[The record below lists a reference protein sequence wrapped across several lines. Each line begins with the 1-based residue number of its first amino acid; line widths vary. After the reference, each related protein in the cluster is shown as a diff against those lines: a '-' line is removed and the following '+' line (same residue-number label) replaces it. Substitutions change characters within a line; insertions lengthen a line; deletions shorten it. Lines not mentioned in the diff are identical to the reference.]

1 MSGPIKVVSGFQ
13 ITVITSIQLKIT
25 LSRPVQVPR
34 ITVSEP
40 DIVHR
45 QPVRLRVGSTDRQAD
60 SHLDVRS
67 LAQSSCD
74 KGPVSGSVSCLGQGS
89 LTGKCVK

>member
-1 MSGPIKVVSGFQ
+1 MSGPIKVVPGFQ
-13 ITVITSIQLKIT
+13 VGVITSIQLEVT
-25 LSRPVQVPR
+25 FSRPIQMTR

-40 DIVHR
+40 DIVHC
-45 QPVRLRVGSTDRQAD
+45 QPVRLRGTDRQAD

-74 KGPVSGSVSCLGQGS
+74 KGPVSGSVSCLCQGS